1 MTIQD
6 VITNLDNTIA
16 GKEAYSNTF
25 YDEFVP
31 AVLRLNIDELKRIRD
46 DLIKVRDGS

>member
-16 GKEAYSNTF
+16 GKEAYMNTF
-25 YDEFVP
+25 YDDFVP
-31 AVLRLNIDELKRIRD
+31 AVLSMNITELKKIRT